1 MKDLEKLQSDY
12 FDACAKNLEML
23 NKMAN
28 LFLDY
33 AEKSLLK

>member
-12 FDACAKNLEML
+12 FNACSENLEML